1 MRRFCFLILP
11 TQNCSWEGANW
22 LDSAVVYRPCPTPNN
37 SQSLKCTSEHE
48 SKSSVLRIRPREFIQ
63 DDNLFHSGLFRL
75 IITIGFR
82 NPRGKSWSMDKG
94 KGSLWRIKRQS
105 AVKNANINTK
115 TKDVP
120 SPFPTKKNANSHR
133 PALNLQRNW
142 SPNAE
147 LFMSLH
153 RRQPM
158 KLCAYVTYALPCI
171 AIQSQCSLMKPCQMY
186 FSNHI
191 ALRGMTDSNKMA
203 VAVMRG
209 VSKLKRQTEI
219 K

>member
-1 MRRFCFLILP
+1 M
-11 TQNCSWEGANW
+11 
-22 LDSAVVYRPCPTPNN
+22 
-37 SQSLKCTSEHE
+37 
-48 SKSSVLRIRPREFIQ
+48 
-63 DDNLFHSGLFRL
+63 
-75 IITIGFR
+75 
-82 NPRGKSWSMDKG
+82 
-94 KGSLWRIKRQS
+94 
-105 AVKNANINTK
+105 KNANINTK

-120 SPFPTKKNANSHR
+120 SQIPTKRTPIHTDPRSMS
-133 PALNLQRNW
+133 QRDW

-147 LFMSLH
+147 LFMLLQKC
-153 RRQPM
+153 QPM

-203 VAVMRG
+203 VAVMQG